1 MQNNYKS
8 CAAILALVAT
18 LSFPMA
24 SQADEGHRSGNNEC
38 PVGLVSGLTLDQEF
52 GPGASAITHCVKKR
66 HHLKVL
72 VEINRKCR
80 GTMGPGRVCDSRGPD
95 ALGNMENMIKDYEI
109 TSGMKPG
116 RDYRMIAVVHGSGGF
131 LLLKDNEYQDTVQHL
146 MDEGVKFYFCQN
158 TARGF
163 IHAGILPDYGSTGD
177 SATAHL
183 IDGVEYVTAGFTA
196 IADHEQLGWSVVT
209 P

>member
-1 MQNNYKS
+1 MNNKYGTFVALLS
-8 CAAILALVAT
+8 ILAF
-18 LSFPMA
+18 LSFPIHA
-24 SQADEGHRSGNNEC
+24 QADEGSHHSNVAC
-38 PVGLVSGLTLDQEF
+38 PAGLVSGLTLDEEF
-52 GPGASAITHCVKKR
+52 GPGASTLTHCVKVR
-66 HHLKVL
+66 HHLQVA

-80 GTMGPGRVCDSRGPD
+80 GSMGPGAVCDGSGPA

-109 TSGMKPG
+109 TNGMKRG
-116 RDYRMIAVVHGSGGF
+116 LDYKMIAIVHGSGGF
-131 LLLKDNEYQDTVQHL
+131 LLIKGNEYESRIQNL

-163 IHAGILPDYGSTGD
+163 IRGGILTLGD
-177 SATAHL
+177 ATSQL

-196 IADHEQLGWSVVT
+196 LADRQQQGWSVVT